1 MIKVLVLLDTHREF
15 DIFMTKCYNDE
26 TVRNNARFAQAGWR
40 RMELRKPD
48 ESMEIRINVA
58 DSNNIRGMRP
68 DCVITNNPEAIAYF
82 SPICGVITREFVS
95 EIFDEIRI
103 LLGGTTDA
111 EEEN

>member
-1 MIKVLVLLDTHREF
+1 MIKVLVLLDTQREY
-15 DIFMTKCYNDE
+15 DILTGKCYNDE

-40 RMELRKPD
+40 TMSLRKPD
-48 ESMEIRINVA
+48 ESMEIKINVA
-58 DSNNIRGMRP
+58 DRTNILGLRP
-68 DCVITNNPEAIAYF
+68 DCVITNCPKAIAYF

-111 EEEN
+111 KEEN

>member
-1 MIKVLVLLDTHREF
+1 MIKVLVLLDTQKEF
-15 DIFMTKCYNDE
+15 DILLNKCYHDE

-40 RMELRKPD
+40 RIDLRKPD
-48 ESMEIRINVA
+48 DSMQIKVTVA
-58 DSNNIRGMRP
+58 NRWDTVGLRP

>member
-1 MIKVLVLLDTHREF
+1 MIKVLVLLDTQREY

-40 RMELRKPD
+40 RMVLRKPD
-48 ESMEIRINVA
+48 ESMQIKISVA
-58 DSNNIRGMRP
+58 DRNNCLGLKP
-68 DCVITNNPEAIAYF
+68 DCIITNSPAAISYF
-82 SPICGVITREFVS
+82 SPICGVMTREFVS
-95 EIFDEIRI
+95 EIFDEVRI